1 MNSDHAH
8 RSSRRRTWPWLGGF
22 SAGVA
27 LLWAFPSLWYTSR
40 PPDGAF
46 QWFAEQDHV
55 PGWSATNLPISKTAE
70 AVLVGDKLVSAEYT
84 RADGE
89 RVRVFSAKRYLKKE
103 NEIGLFSH
111 TPDRCWTAVGW
122 KIEPADPD
130 FVEVPVHGVPMVF
143 ERRVYVFGAQRELVY
158 FGALVGG
165 RPLPYRLDQYL
176 AAGATRKDI
185 GHGDAH
191 GTWHRIKQARVWS
204 WAWDSFKNR
213 TPLAGPQQFVR
224 ISTPLSSTDPRAADE
239 RLKAFLE
246 LWLQPTNYE
255 AELAQWKAAG
265 QPKLRSDQ

>member
-1 MNSDHAH
+1 MPAETAH
-8 RSSRRRTWPWLGGF
+8 LNPLRGAWSWLGGL
-22 SAGVA
+22 SACVG
-27 LLWAFPSLWYTSR
+27 LLWAFPTLWYTSR
-40 PPDGAF
+40 PADGAF
-46 QWFAEQDHV
+46 KWFAEQDHL

-70 AVLVGDKLVSAEYT
+70 AVLVGDKLVSAEFT

-130 FVEVPVHGVPMVF
+130 CVEVEVHGVPMLF
-143 ERRVYVFGAQRELVY
+143 ERRVYSFGAQRELVY

-165 RPLPYRLDQYL
+165 RPLPYRLDQYH
-176 AAGATRKDI
+176 AAGATRTDI
-185 GHGDAH
+185 GAGDAH

-224 ISTPLSSTDPRAADE
+224 VSTPLSAIDTRTADQC
-239 RLKAFLE
+239 LKDFLQH
-246 LWLQPTNYE
+246 WLQPANYQ
-255 AELAQWKAAG
+255 AELAQWNAAG
-265 QPKLRSDQ
+265 RPKVSREP